1 MSSGDY
7 LFPAFSHLADHLILV
22 PSRVDV
28 ISFSL
33 WNVICKLILV
43 EFYLSFFITLTT
55 FFMKRSL
62 ITFHIY
68 SKPILSALTLGAFSI
83 GSLFLNSRATGGSGA
98 GDTGYGPFDSSGNYV
113 EAWADDPS
121 KWRRNSTINS
131 SMASNDTPPRDATPL
146 PTAAASKSEFAQVR
160 PMTTASTLPK
170 SPSTTS
176 TARTAPKPTAK
187 PTVKPKPV
195 VVKPKLAPSTRVVVK
210 KGDTLYG
217 LAIRYKSSVS
227 AIQRANGIRGTILQI
242 GKSLVIPRK

>member
-1 MSSGDY
+1 
-7 LFPAFSHLADHLILV
+7 
-22 PSRVDV
+22 
-28 ISFSL
+28 
-33 WNVICKLILV
+33 LILV

-68 SKPILSALTLGAFSI
+68 SKPILSALTLVAFSI
-83 GSLFLNSRATGGSGA
+83 GSLFLNSCATGGSGA

-170 SPSTTS
+170 SRSTTS

-187 PTVKPKPV
+187 PAVARSTPRPTVKPKPV
-195 VVKPKLAPSTRVVVK
+195 VVKPKLTPSTRVVVK